1 LELLLVR
8 GGGVEQPRPICIT
21 AVKLCILSVTPSP
34 SNTRHC
40 NAGEP
45 LACPAVDDDDAPL
58 DLDPTGSYRFG
69 DSK

>member
-8 GGGVEQPRPICIT
+8 GGGAEPPLSICIT
-21 AVKLCILSVTPSP
+21 AVKLYILSVTPSP

-58 DLDPTGSYRFG
+58 DLDPTGAYRFG
-69 DSK
+69 DLN